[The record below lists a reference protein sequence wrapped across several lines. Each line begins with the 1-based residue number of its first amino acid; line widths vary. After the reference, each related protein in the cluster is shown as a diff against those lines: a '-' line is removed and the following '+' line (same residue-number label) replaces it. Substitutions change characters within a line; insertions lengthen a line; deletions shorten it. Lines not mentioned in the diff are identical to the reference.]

1 MASSGQSVLCVY
13 RYDPL
18 DRLADCSPAGQ
29 GSTRLFY
36 QKTHLATQIQGQI
49 QHTLMRTDE
58 HLLAC
63 LSAENNQRDG
73 TLLVTDQQQSV
84 TAAQGAEFAYTPY
97 GHRHPSGPASL
108 PGFTGQRV
116 DPVTGHYLLGN
127 GYRAF
132 NPVLMRF
139 NSPDSLSPFGE
150 GGVNAYGYCGGDP
163 VNRVDLTGHMV
174 NPLKLVLKVMKVKRK
189 STLAVDGSSSVN
201 LISVS
206 PISSSGVNATVSRGR
221 HGTVSN
227 RQLTVNVTANSE
239 PPAYQTS
246 QQAQY
251 NKNMYHTKDTLHSDA
266 YDHAYKNYKRLER
279 EVELVDEMVSN
290 QLARGEAPS
299 NSFMKKRA
307 ELNKIFDDVKGVVFS
322 DKSPPPSYH
331 LAGSLPFSSTSNPV
345 AQVRNIRREP

>member
-29 GSTRLFY
+29 GSTRFFY
-36 QKTHLATQIQGQI
+36 QKTHLATQIQGQV

-63 LSAENNQRDG
+63 LSAENNQREG
-73 TLLVTDQQQSV
+73 TLLATDQQQSV
-84 TAAQGAEFAYTPY
+84 TVAQGLEFAYTPY
-97 GHRHPSGPASL
+97 GHRHPSGTANL

-163 VNRVDLTGHMV
+163 VNWVDWTGST
-174 NPLKLVLKVMKVKRK
+174 PALLKGVLRFLKVMKPSRR
-189 STLAVDGSSSVN
+189 L
-201 LISVS
+201 
-206 PISSSGVNATVSRGR
+206 SSG
-221 HGTVSN
+221 
-227 RQLTVNVTANSE
+227 NVTGTSLQPLSDGINSGFS
-239 PPAYQTS
+239 TS
-246 QQAQY
+246 APQ
-251 NKNMYHTKDTLHSDA
+251 LSHSA
-266 YDHAYKNYKRLER
+266 AVRQ
-279 EVELVDEMVSN
+279 VELVSVSV
-290 QLARGEAPS
+290 
-299 NSFMKKRA
+299 KK
-307 ELNKIFDDVKGVVFS
+307 LNKEAGLDSVKAAKEFKANDKLYREYI
-322 DKSPPPSYH
+322 DKSKKLKSDTQVGLSFYDEDDLVYEYTHVQQYIREQRKLANPIQDLSTPPSYK
-331 LAGSLPFSSTSNPV
+331 LAREIKGDKELELIMEQIRGVKQPASNLP
-345 AQVRNIRREP
+345 R

>member
-1 MASSGQSVLCVY
+1 
-13 RYDPL
+13 
-18 DRLADCSPAGQ
+18 
-29 GSTRLFY
+29 STRLFY

-73 TLLVTDQQQSV
+73 MLLVTDQQQSV
-84 TAAQGAEFAYTPY
+84 TAAQGLEFAYTPY

-163 VNRVDLTGHMV
+163 VNWVDWTGST
-174 NPLKLVLKVMKVKRK
+174 PALLKGLLRALKVMKPSRR
-189 STLAVDGSSSVN
+189 L
-201 LISVS
+201 
-206 PISSSGVNATVSRGR
+206 SSGNVTGTSLRPLSDEINSGLSASAPQLSRSAAVRQVESVTVS
-221 HGTVSN
+221 
-227 RQLTVNVTANSE
+227 A
-239 PPAYQTS
+239 
-246 QQAQY
+246 
-251 NKNMYHTKDTLHSDA
+251 
-266 YDHAYKNYKRLER
+266 
-279 EVELVDEMVSN
+279 
-290 QLARGEAPS
+290 
-299 NSFMKKRA
+299 KK
-307 ELNKIFDDVKGVVFS
+307 LNKQAGLDSRKAAKEFKANDKLYRESIKKSKKLKSDTQVGLSLYDEDDVVYEYTHVQQYIREQRKLAKPIQDLS
-322 DKSPPPSYH
+322 TPPSYK
-331 LAGSLPFSSTSNPV
+331 LALEIVDDDELSLITK
-345 AQVRNIRREP
+345 QIRGAK